1 MNRFEI
7 LKREKEFLEK
17 QLKENTRNKPTIK
30 SVRSFDNTKYEEL
43 I

>member
-17 QLKENTRNKPTIK
+17 QLKDNLRNKSNIK
-30 SVRSFDNTKYEEL
+30 SVRSFDSTKYEEL